1 MRRHRPT
8 RFLLRAVTPFTH
20 GAMRLQSRLIKRLRG
35 DGESEDDNGAERLM
49 SFFEAGADDG
59 VLEDD
64 EREMLHGIIELG
76 DIQVR
81 EVMVPRMDIVCSEVS
96 KGTDH
101 VVKLIAENGFS
112 RIPIYEGKVDNIMGV
127 VYAKDLLLAERR
139 EESDRDVRQLMRPAF
154 FVPESKKID
163 DLLREFKRQKTHIA
177 IVVDEYGG
185 TAGLVTLED
194 VLEEIVG
201 EILDEYDKDEEPLYE
216 ALDEGSKARV
226 SGRMSLRELGEMLEL
241 DFPSDEFDTLG
252 GFIYHLAGKVPSEGE
267 ELRWNNLALR
277 VDKVRGRRIEKV
289 IIERS
294 PDEQR

>member
-1 MRRHRPT
+1 MIH
-8 RFLLRAVTPFTH
+8 LVTPLAH
-20 GAMRLQSRLIKRLRG
+20 AAMRVQGKLIKRLRG
-35 DGESEDDNGAERLM
+35 DGEGEDENGAERLM
-49 SFFEAGADDG
+49 SIFQAGTGDG
-59 VLEDD
+59 VLQED
-64 EREMLHGIIELG
+64 EREMLHGVIELS

-96 KGTDH
+96 KGPDQ
-101 VVKLIAENGFS
+101 VMKLIGENGFS
-112 RIPIYEGKVDNIMGV
+112 RIPIYEGKVDNIIGV
-127 VYAKDLLLAERR
+127 VYAKDLLLAARGEGPGQG
-139 EESDRDVRQLMRPAF
+139 VRALMRPAF

-216 ALDEGSKARV
+216 VVDEGGRARV
-226 SGRMSLRELGEMLEL
+226 SGRMSLRELGDVLHLEL
-241 DFPSDEFDTLG
+241 PSDEFDTLG

-267 ELRWNNLALR
+267 RLQWNGLSLLVER
-277 VDKVRGRRIEKV
+277 VRGRRIEKV
-289 IIERS
+289 IIERA
-294 PDEQR
+294 DGQQD

>member
-1 MRRHRPT
+1 MHRHRPT
-8 RFLLRAVTPFTH
+8 RFLLRVVTPLTH
-20 GAMRLQSRLIKRLRG
+20 AGMRVQGKLIKRLRG
-35 DGESEDDNGAERLM
+35 DGEGEDENGTEKLM
-49 SFFEAGADDG
+49 SIFEAGTGEG
-59 VLEDD
+59 VLEED
-64 EREMLHGIIELG
+64 EREMLHGVIELG

-96 KGTDH
+96 KGTDQ
-101 VVKLIAENGFS
+101 VMKLIAENGFS
-112 RIPIYEGKVDNIMGV
+112 RIPVYEGKVDNIIGM
-127 VYAKDLLLAERR
+127 VYAKDLLLAAGSEGSR
-139 EESDRDVRQLMRPAF
+139 RDVRALMRPAF

-201 EILDEYDKDEEPLYE
+201 EILDEYDKDEEPLYQV
-216 ALDEGSKARV
+216 LGDRGRARV
-226 SGRMSLRELGEMLEL
+226 SGRISLRELGDILHLEL
-241 DFPSDEFDTLG
+241 PSDEFDTLG

-267 ELRWNNLALR
+267 ELVWNGLALR

-289 IIERS
+289 IIERVAE
-294 PDEQR
+294 PQG